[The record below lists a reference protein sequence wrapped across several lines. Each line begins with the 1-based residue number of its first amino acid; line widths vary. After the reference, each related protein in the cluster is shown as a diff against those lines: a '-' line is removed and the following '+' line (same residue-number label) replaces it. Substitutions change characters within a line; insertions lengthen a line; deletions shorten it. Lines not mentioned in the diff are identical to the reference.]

1 MTEEH
6 TIEPVRRSV
15 DVRCTPAE
23 AFRLFTDEI
32 DSWWPLATH
41 SIGEGGAEAC
51 FFEGNEG
58 GKIYERHGDGTIH
71 VWGMVTAWEPPSRV
85 VFSWHPGRDAS
96 TAQEVELRFTET
108 GDGARIELEHRG
120 WEILGEEAVKIRE
133 GYETGWD
140 FVLGRYIS
148 AIRPTS
154 GEATD

>member
-1 MTEEH
+1 MPSSARR
-6 TIEPVRRSV
+6 EPDRGE
-15 DVRCTPAE
+15 PAS
-23 AFRLFTDEI
+23 RL
-32 DSWWPLATH
+32 
-41 SIGEGGAEAC
+41 
-51 FFEGNEG
+51 
-58 GKIYERHGDGTIH
+58 
-71 VWGMVTAWEPPSRV
+71 
-85 VFSWHPGRDAS
+85 VFSWHPGRHAS

-154 GEATD
+154 GEATA